1 MGRAITVDS
10 EKLQNMFRDAG
21 VMNPVIAALGV
32 ENGFPDMIKSA
43 VEATIV
49 AAEAEGVEAEML
61 KQAKRQQDLSELKSL
76 SREIARSLHDSNRP
90 DEEMITLTDAEV
102 EAAYNRQPLTDD
114 HELSEMERQQLEA
127 QAAAAMGIRTI

>member
-1 MGRAITVDS
+1 MGKAITVDS

-32 ENGFPDMIKSA
+32 ETGSPDMIKSA

-49 AAEAEGVEAEML
+49 AAEAEGVKAEML

-76 SREIARSLHDSNRP
+76 SRKISRALHNPTRP
-90 DEEMITLTDAEV
+90 DEEMITLTDAEIA
-102 EAAYNRQPLTDD
+102 AAYDQKPLTDD
-114 HELSEMERQQLEA
+114 HELSETERQELEA

>member
-32 ENGFPDMIKSA
+32 ENGSPDMIKSA

-49 AAEAEGVEAEML
+49 AAESEGVKAEML

-76 SREIARSLHDSNRP
+76 SRKISRALHNPTRP
-90 DEEMITLTDAEV
+90 DEEMILLSDAEIA
-102 EAAYNRQPLTDD
+102 AAYDLQPLTDD
-114 HELSEMERQQLEA
+114 HELSETERQQLEE